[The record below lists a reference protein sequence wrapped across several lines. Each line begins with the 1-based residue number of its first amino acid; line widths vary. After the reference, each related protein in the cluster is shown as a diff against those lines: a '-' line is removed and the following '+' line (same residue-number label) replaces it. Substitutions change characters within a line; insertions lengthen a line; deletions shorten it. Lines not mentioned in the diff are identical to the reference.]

1 MRYFDLHCDTMTEC
15 AVKDIPLRENT
26 LHVSLEQV
34 KDWEHYV
41 QCYAVWLPDDLRGE
55 AAWQRFLQVAER
67 FAREV
72 GENAGSLEQLRG
84 PGDLDR
90 LERQGRHGAILTV
103 ESGAVLG
110 GKLKRVQ
117 ECKRLGVGMCTLTW
131 NGATELG
138 RGVMA
143 PGSTGLTEFGRQAV
157 KAMEEAG
164 ILIDISHASPELFWD
179 VAEIA
184 AKPLVASHSNA
195 KAVCGHP
202 RNLEKEQFEA
212 IRDSGGLVGLNGAG
226 LYGGRAA
233 PRGVLPG
240 FGRRGHLGHGRRLGR
255 RGASPG
261 YAGALR
267 HPGAVRAVPAAL
279 SGAGGRK
286 AFLRQR
292 RPAVPPG
299 EFALTETVKYGI
311 VIRKRRESPSRR
323 GESNSEV

>member
-110 GKLKRVQ
+110 GKLERVQ

-157 KAMEEAG
+157 KAMEKAG
-164 ILIDISHASPELFWD
+164 IPLIE
-179 VAEIA
+179 AEKTVIA
-184 AKPLVASHSNA
+184 EDFSEYEV
-195 KAVCGHP
+195 
-202 RNLEKEQFEA
+202 
-212 IRDSGGLVGLNGAG
+212 
-226 LYGGRAA
+226 
-233 PRGVLPG
+233 
-240 FGRRGHLGHGRRLGR
+240 
-255 RGASPG
+255 
-261 YAGALR
+261 R
-267 HPGAVRAVPAAL
+267 HPGVFGWLGLGDVPSL
-279 SGAGGRK
+279 HNNKFDFDEEVMQTGIN
-286 AFLRQR
+286 AFIGLLDYF
-292 RPAVPPG
+292 
-299 EFALTETVKYGI
+299 EEK
-311 VIRKRRESPSRR
+311 
-323 GESNSEV
+323 